1 MSGRRIRVMV
11 VDDAPDNLRVSE
23 LLLTALDCD
32 VSCCSDG
39 ESCLLAIEETRPD
52 LVLLDLGLPHMN
64 GVTVGNHVRQMPLS
78 PMPLI
83 VAVTG
88 FADSHTIGS
97 CLAAGFDRHIVK
109 PISIEQLEAL
119 IAEARERAAR

>member
-1 MSGRRIRVMV
+1 MTDLRTRVMV

-32 VSCCSDG
+32 VVCYSDG
-39 ESCLLAIEETRPD
+39 ESCLRAIEEVRPD

-64 GVTVGNHVRQMPLS
+64 GVAVGNHVRQMPLS

-88 FADSHTIGS
+88 FGDSHTIDS
-97 CLAAGFDRHIVK
+97 CLAAGFDRHIIK
-109 PISIEQLEAL
+109 PISLEQLESL
-119 IAEARERAAR
+119 IAEAKGRSAN